1 MIVLAGEISFKPEF
15 REEGLRACEAMLA
28 PSRAEPGC
36 LSHRFFED
44 PLLPGTILFFE
55 EWRSR
60 QDLDDHFA
68 MEPFQKFAEQ
78 VGSWSAASPRIRIY
92 SVSEHE
98 DL

>member
-15 REEGLRACEAMLA
+15 REEGLRACEAMLT

-36 LSHRFFED
+36 LSYR
-44 PLLPGTILFFE
+44 FFE

-60 QDLDDHFA
+60 QDLDDHFS
-68 MEPFQKFAEQ
+68 MEPFKKFAEQ
-78 VGSWSAASPRIRIY
+78 VGLWSAASPRIRIY